1 MAETRTYTYNSF
13 GACCIKGMSVKRLIE
28 LLSSFP
34 PDMPVVTPDFD
45 EGHFTPIC
53 VEGFVTL
60 TREES
65 EEVGWHLEQ
74 RVDGVKS
81 LVLNFS

>member
-1 MAETRTYTYNSF
+1 MTETRTYNSF
-13 GACCIKGMSVKRLIE
+13 SGCCINGMSVKRLIE

-34 PDMPVVTPDFD
+34 PEMPVVTPGFD
-45 EGHFTPIC
+45 EGYFTPIS
-53 VEGFVTL
+53 VDGFVTL

-65 EEVGWHLEQ
+65 ENAGWHLEQ